1 MLEISVYVHQDIRS
15 MLIAAL
21 KRREEK
27 ALFPL
32 LTPIGMVGMGIDDRK
47 EREGGRISSQP
58 TSDEERRSS
67 HSNHPPHSSSWML
80 LGGRIPDRTQS
91 DCVAAYMVRDST
103 ILTIVKCEVKVSLRN
118 LIKSAFFLKKICFVQ
133 MANCALF

>member
-1 MLEISVYVHQDIRS
+1 
-15 MLIAAL
+15 
-21 KRREEK
+21 
-27 ALFPL
+27 
-32 LTPIGMVGMGIDDRK
+32 MGIDDRK

-80 LGGRIPDRTQS
+80 WGGGRIPDRTQS

-118 LIKSAFFLKKICFVQ
+118 LIKSAFFLKKYVSFKWRIVHRSDRRKVIGYAGFFSQFVFVPH
-133 MANCALF
+133 CGPRGGGGVVC

>member
-1 MLEISVYVHQDIRS
+1 MLEISVCVHQDIRS

-32 LTPIGMVGMGIDDRK
+32 LTPTVLGWLGWALTTGKKGK
-47 EREGGRISSQP
+47 EEESRANPRRTKKEEALIPTTPLTLLPGCFWGR
-58 TSDEERRSS
+58 
-67 HSNHPPHSSSWML
+67 
-80 LGGRIPDRTQS
+80 RIPDRTQS

-118 LIKSAFFLKKICFVQ
+118 LKSAFKKIFFVQ
-133 MANCALF
+133 MANCAPF